1 MGKYKKIIII
11 LIVIICFLYL
21 KMNSTYTSYE
31 SEVNGSVD
39 SAIANWNIKV
49 NDTLITDAVME
60 SIPINTIEWNSTHIR
75 EGKAAPGS
83 SGVITLT
90 IDPTTTDVSFDYE
103 LTIIDNSVDEKKLL
117 TVTSVTT
124 SFGNLEKNNNSYYG
138 SMKLENIKKGQVI
151 IISISVLWD
160 DHGQDTVV
168 VPSDDVGSDDFIDI
182 DFRAIQK
189 K

>member
-60 SIPINTIEWNSTHIR
+60 DIPINTVEWDTTHIR

-90 IDPTTTDVSFDYE
+90 VDPTTTDVSFDYE
-103 LTIIDNSVDEKKLL
+103 LTIIDNSVDVNKLL
-117 TVTSVTT
+117 TVTSVTAT
-124 SFGNLEKNNNSYYG
+124 SGDLVKDNNSYHG
-138 SMKLENIKKGQVI
+138 SMKLEDIQKNQVI
-151 IISISVLWD
+151 TILISVLWD
-160 DHGQDTVV
+160 DYGQDTVV
-168 VPSDDVGSDDFIDI
+168 VPSEDVDGDDFIDI